1 MASGTSEI
9 TFVVPGQAQPAA
21 RSATGARVRSSVRV
35 GAQRGGGEPVRVS
48 ARPGEDVVV
57 LSVANGP
64 TLVLHPA
71 DARDLMLAQ
80 SASVTRSALGAATRG
95 SGVPGAS
102 E

>member
-1 MASGTSEI
+1 MASGTSDI
-9 TFVVPGQAQPAA
+9 TFIVPGQEQPAATA
-21 RSATGARVRSSVRV
+21 RSATRGSVKASVRV
-35 GAQRGGGEPVRVS
+35 GTQRGGGDPVRVT

-80 SASVTRSALGAATRG
+80 SAATTRSGLAAAATRSARA
-95 SGVPGAS
+95 
-102 E
+102 